1 MTVVSAPITRQS
13 RLLDM
18 LKNALGGAIGQ
29 LLDDDTVEE
38 VRVNPDGR
46 LWFAQSGRRLCN
58 AELLSVP
65 ARIRVINIVADH
77 VGEIASATNPSFA
90 AELPESGYRFHA
102 VLPPQSPDGPTFVIR
117 KITSLKLTLEDYVA
131 SGQMTQ
137 AQRDVI
143 VKAIHDKDNILIV
156 GGTNT
161 GKTTFANAMLREL
174 GRITGRVITIEDTL
188 ELQVEADEVV
198 RLRTVRS
205 GESITRSMAQ
215 LIRDTLRMT
224 PDRLIVG
231 EVRGPEVNDMLD
243 AWNTGHPGGIATIH
257 ANSAGDALGRIED
270 MLVQG
275 GFTPV
280 PRKIARTIQLIVSI
294 GFVAIDTSDGR
305 RAERRLREVLRV
317 AGVRST
323 DIGHEY
329 QFAEGA

>member
-1 MTVVSAPITRQS
+1 MSVASAPITRQG
-13 RLLDM
+13 RLLEM

-46 LWFAQSGRRLCN
+46 LWFAQFGRRICN
-58 AELLSVP
+58 SERLSVP
-65 ARIRVINIVADH
+65 ARLRVINIVADH
-77 VGEIASATNPSFA
+77 VGEIAGATNPSFA

-102 VLPPQSPDGPTFVIR
+102 VLPPESPDGPTFVIR
-117 KITSLKLTLEDYVA
+117 KITALKLTLEDYVA

-137 AQRDVI
+137 PQCDVI
-143 VKAIHDKDNILIV
+143 VKAIRDKDNILIV

-205 GESITRSMAQ
+205 GETITRSMAQ

-294 GFVAIDTSDGR
+294 GFVAIDTIDGH

-317 AGVRST
+317 TGVRST
-323 DIGHEY
+323 DTGHEY
-329 QFAEGA
+329 QFAESV

>member
-1 MTVVSAPITRQS
+1 MSAVGTPITRQG
-13 RLLDM
+13 RLVAL
-18 LKNALGGAIGQ
+18 LQNALGGAIGG
-29 LLDDDTVEE
+29 LLDDDSVEE

-46 LWFAQSGRRLCN
+46 LWFAQAGRRICKEEPIS
-58 AELLSVP
+58 AQ
-65 ARIRVINIVADH
+65 ARLRVINIVADH
-77 VGEIASATNPSFA
+77 VGEIANAGNPSFA

-117 KITSLKLTLEDYVA
+117 KVTGLKLTLDDYVA
-131 SGQMTQ
+131 SGQMTPEQRRVLVQ
-137 AQRDVI
+137 AV
-143 VKAIHDKDNILIV
+143 AEKDNILIV

-161 GKTTFANAMLREL
+161 GKTTFANALLREL

-205 GESITRSMAQ
+205 GETITRSMAQ

-257 ANSAGDALGRIED
+257 ANSAADALGRIED

-275 GFTPV
+275 GLMPV
-280 PRKIARTIQLIVSI
+280 PRKIARTIQLIASI
-294 GFVAIDTSDGR
+294 GFTAVGEGSER
-305 RAERRLREVLRV
+305 RSERRLREVLRV
-317 AGVRST
+317 QGVRSIDT
-323 DIGHEY
+323 GHEY
-329 QFAEGA
+329 QFASAV